1 MGNLKLA
8 IFLAYKSI
16 IKGSRWTLALM
27 ILVMSLSFANLILTP
42 SIMSGVTAAINQQQ
56 IGTLFGNILID
67 PAQKNSYLEQVGR
80 ITAQVAQTPGVAAV
94 APHLVTG
101 GVFEYTPQNDSG
113 PAQTQSGRWNVI
125 GIDAQKEA
133 QVTTI
138 HNSLFEGSY
147 LTEGETGQ
155 IVLGVD
161 IAGGPKADN
170 KPFLTLGGVK
180 VGEQVRL
187 TLPNGNQKI
196 FAVKGI
202 FKAKGGAANNLAY
215 VSSADMVSLLGPPAS
230 LDSATQILI
239 RTRAGNDDNQT
250 LASLK
255 TLGINGQIRS
265 WLDYGGG
272 VGGIVSSFGI
282 IASLIGGIGLVVA
295 GVVMFIVIY
304 INVIHKKRQIGILR
318 AIGITRNVVLASY
331 MMQALL
337 YAVLGIVVGGIIFGY
352 GMVPYFNSHPID
364 LPIGLVSLAI
374 DPTTI
379 RNAIIGLLFAALL
392 AGSIPVINITRHS
405 IIVAIWGD

>member
-16 IKGSRWTLALM
+16 IKGSPWTLALM

-42 SIMSGVTAAINQQQ
+42 SIMSGVTAAINEQQ

-67 PAQKNSYLEQVGR
+67 PPHNNSYLQQANQITNQVS
-80 ITAQVAQTPGVAAV
+80 QVAGVAAA
-94 APHLVTG
+94 APHLNAG
-101 GVFEYTPQNDSG
+101 GVLEYSG
-113 PAQTQSGRWNVI
+113 ANQTQSGRWNVV
-125 GIDAQKEA
+125 GIDPRKESE
-133 QVTTI
+133 VTTI
-138 HNSLFEGSY
+138 HNSIIGGSY
-147 LTEGETGQ
+147 LNEGDSGQ

-161 IAGGPKADN
+161 IAGGPRADN
-170 KPFLTLGGVK
+170 KPFLTLGGVQ
-180 VGEQVRL
+180 VGEDVRL
-187 TLPNGNQKI
+187 TLPNGNQKVLT
-196 FAVKGI
+196 VKGI
-202 FKAKGGAANNLAY
+202 FKSRGGAANNLAY
-215 VSSADMVSLLGPPAS
+215 ISTADMVSLLGPPAS
-230 LDSATQILI
+230 ADNVTQILI
-239 RTRAGNDDNQT
+239 RTQSGNDDNKT
-250 LASLK
+250 LAYLK

-282 IASLIGGIGLVVA
+282 IASLIGAIGLVVA

-318 AIGITRNVVLASY
+318 AIGISRNVVLASY

-337 YAVLGIVVGGIIFGY
+337 YAVLGIIVGGIIFGY

-405 IIVAIWGD
+405 IIKAIWGD